1 MSQGYLSERIEKI
14 SQIMPS
20 FAQVAQ
26 PGDKVLLGLE
36 GDPCFPQEFNTN
48 RPECTITSIQQRKDD
63 HLLNLSLPDGTTKE
77 VSSLTLAADQVWEF
91 TDATFA
97 NVLEREKNI
106 NRAESSFQPLYRGTN
121 NEISDLRSQIQ
132 ELKTMIEEDRN
143 NTKHFHNTMVA
154 SVNEVAADVCK
165 LDSSDSCEFCKT
177 LTTEYN
183 SLMSRAEGNIE
194 YRGVD
199 SDSEESTDD
208 DDDDDEEEEESS
220 DNEEEDLA
228 ADETDYF

>member
-1 MSQGYLSERIEKI
+1 
-14 SQIMPS
+14 
-20 FAQVAQ
+20 
-26 PGDKVLLGLE
+26 
-36 GDPCFPQEFNTN
+36 
-48 RPECTITSIQQRKDD
+48 
-63 HLLNLSLPDGTTKE
+63 
-77 VSSLTLAADQVWEF
+77 
-91 TDATFA
+91 
-97 NVLEREKNI
+97 
-106 NRAESSFQPLYRGTN
+106 
-121 NEISDLRSQIQ
+121 
-132 ELKTMIEEDRN
+132 
-143 NTKHFHNTMVA
+143 MVA